1 MRSVYSVHSRRSGT
15 DELPHWTQTVWCI
28 ERKSVNHRGELMSLR
43 RLDRH
48 GRIDA
53 NEKRRKLSPLSGSIV
68 SPLLLR
74 QTSENMSIFF
84 SPFILRQREKD
95 LKSGEEKNTHQSEKE
110 AELIRHSLAEK
121 TLPFLT
127 LVLKKGFSP
136 FYFFCFCTDESHSDI
151 DQIGGWWAKKGG
163 NSFMEKS
170 LLIDQEP
177 AGGAKKRSDWP
188 PTAWKV
194 IEWFVV

>member
-1 MRSVYSVHSRRSGT
+1 M
-15 DELPHWTQTVWCI
+15 
-28 ERKSVNHRGELMSLR
+28 KRGESCR
-43 RLDRH
+43 HCRVRLFPLYCFDRQVRTCPSFFH
-48 GRIDA
+48 LSFYG
-53 NEKRRKLSPLSGSIV
+53 NEKRIWNLVRGTRK
-68 SPLLLR
+68 
-74 QTSENMSIFF
+74 
-84 SPFILRQREKD
+84 
-95 LKSGEEKNTHQSEKE
+95 KNTHQSKKE

-136 FYFFCFCTDESHSDI
+136 FYSFCFCTDESHSDI

>member
-1 MRSVYSVHSRRSGT
+1 MSTYRPGSIKMRSVYSVHSRRSGT

-95 LKSGEEKNTHQSEKE
+95 LKSGEGHKKKNTHQSKKE

-127 LVLKKGFSP
+127 LVFFKKKKAFSP
-136 FYFFCFCTDESHSDI
+136 
-151 DQIGGWWAKKGG
+151 
-163 NSFMEKS
+163 
-170 LLIDQEP
+170 LLLLLFLYWRVP
-177 AGGAKKRSDWP
+177 FRYWPNRRLMGKKRG
-188 PTAWKV
+188 K
-194 IEWFVV
+194 

>member
-1 MRSVYSVHSRRSGT
+1 
-15 DELPHWTQTVWCI
+15 
-28 ERKSVNHRGELMSLR
+28 MSLG

-84 SPFILRQREKD
+84 SPFILRQRKKD

-136 FYFFCFCTDESHSDI
+136 FYSFCFCTDESHSDI
-151 DQIGGWWAKKGG
+151 DQIGG
-163 NSFMEKS
+163 
-170 LLIDQEP
+170 
-177 AGGAKKRSDWP
+177 
-188 PTAWKV
+188 
-194 IEWFVV
+194 